1 MAMCCALRSNLT
13 VAEMANYRS
22 GVKLLPEPHAVYNIF
37 ATSVV
42 LTMFISSAERR
53 KVDETA
59 ESCAGGRMNS
69 LLKSLLSFPHLFPAS
84 FFKTEAPGMLGSV
97 AVKPMPA
104 VKKMT
109 DSVPMYV

>member
-1 MAMCCALRSNLT
+1 MVSCPFFHLYMFQDMAMCCALRSNLT

-69 LLKSLLSFPHLFPAS
+69 LLKSLLHSPIYSLHHFLRQKHL
-84 FFKTEAPGMLGSV
+84 ECWVRWL
-97 AVKPMPA
+97 
-104 VKKMT
+104 
-109 DSVPMYV
+109 